1 MDYGVIYTLIRTLYH
16 QSAPPMDP
24 LLNNGPQGHLPIQVF
39 KNVFMRNLKEQVL
52 QLKRYYIYHITYGLG
67 TWSSETF
74 NQHLYLQTHQDKQF
88 EDMVHDGVENRDNVE
103 VQAEESEPSPTLT
116 ASIICK
122 HNAATIQK
130 TDTQYNLVRKK
141 LNVIKIDDCN
151 SPGLFVCKY
160 QITFRK

>member
-1 MDYGVIYTLIRTLYH
+1 
-16 QSAPPMDP
+16 
-24 LLNNGPQGHLPIQVF
+24 
-39 KNVFMRNLKEQVL
+39 
-52 QLKRYYIYHITYGLG
+52 
-67 TWSSETF
+67 
-74 NQHLYLQTHQDKQF
+74 
-88 EDMVHDGVENRDNVE
+88 MVHDGVENRDNVE

-151 SPGLFVCKY
+151 CPGLFVCKY
-160 QITFRK
+160 LITFCK